1 MLSDYPIK
9 NNYMSTQQQTKYSQ
23 SKKIELIIQQLSSL
37 PTLPAV
43 AARLLQITV
52 RSDTQANEVVSLIE
66 SDPSLASRI
75 ITLATRANMG
85 ISRSTAS
92 LSKAVVLLGFDAVRN
107 AVLSIKVF
115 EALQRPGDSDDNE
128 EFDRV
133 GFWKHSLAV
142 ACASRMLVSHIDSG
156 IDPEEAFVCGLLH
169 DIGKLA
175 LDSCLPKSYARVVQ
189 ITESSMDNI
198 SDVERKILGLDH
210 TVAGRR
216 LALRWNLPEA
226 ITESIWLHHQWVQGL
241 PDAVQHQGIV
251 RTVHMADVLA
261 RQMRL
266 GYSGNHYMPE
276 SAEAIAELL
285 GCPATVIEQVARQ
298 LPEAISER
306 ASLLGLDDVDP
317 DALYHDAL
325 SEANS
330 ELGHLNEQLR
340 LKNQKL
346 TQRSRYLDLLCDL
359 DQSLQ
364 NEQSVVDV
372 CGVICKLWFELTGC
386 ERCGVYAYTRDK
398 LIIEGAVKIDKK
410 ASPSIFL
417 VDRTE
422 DPQADTA
429 EPLMGNLATDF
440 AVLPV
445 TSSHYW
451 FFEQVAPMFETDSTV
466 MIPLRSGRDTVGAL
480 LWQTD
485 QSPDFYRQ
493 QIREI
498 QTFAAGAAL
507 AVRQA
512 RKQEQQS
519 MLCEQLAQSN
529 IQIQKSQQEL
539 LQKRSL
545 AVVGEMACGAAHEIN
560 NPLAVVVGRAQLLAS
575 KEQDSEQKDTLEAIA
590 DNGQKIAE
598 IIRDLLEFAQP
609 AEPTLAAVTVAEL
622 FSEAADSLVEL
633 IRDKNI
639 EIQTQFDNDL
649 PELFVDRR
657 QIGLALMEVIGN
669 AIESYDE
676 NGGVVTLRAG
686 CSELEDM
693 VNLEVIDQGCGMDE
707 QILRKAAGP
716 FFSARRAGRKRGL
729 GLSRSI
735 RYIEGNGGRLHLDSQ
750 FGHGT
755 CVRITLPV
763 ANVAAL

>member
-1 MLSDYPIK
+1 M
-9 NNYMSTQQQTKYSQ
+9 NTQQQTTYSQ
-23 SKKIELIIQQLSSL
+23 SKKIELIVQQLSSL

-85 ISRSTAS
+85 VSRSSAS

-115 EALQRPGDSDDNE
+115 EALNRPEYSDDNE

-142 ACASRMLVSHIDSG
+142 ACASRMLISHIDSG

-175 LDSCLPKSYARVVQ
+175 VDSCLPKSFARIVQ
-189 ITESSMDNI
+189 ITESSMANI
-198 SDVERKILGLDH
+198 ADVERKILGLDH

-216 LALRWNLPEA
+216 LALKWNLPEA

-251 RTVHMADVLA
+251 RTVHLADVLA

-266 GYSGNHYMPE
+266 GYSGNHYLPE
-276 SAEAIAELL
+276 SAETIAEAM
-285 GCPATVIEQVARQ
+285 GCPATVIEQISRQ
-298 LPEAISER
+298 LPEAISQR
-306 ASLLGLDDVDP
+306 ASLLGLDDIDP

-325 SEANS
+325 SDANT
-330 ELGHLNEQLR
+330 ELGRLNEQLR
-340 LKNQKL
+340 RKNQKL

-364 NEQSVVDV
+364 DGQSVVDV

-386 ERCGVYAYTRDK
+386 SRCGVYAYTRDE
-398 LIIEGAVKIDKK
+398 LIIEGAVKVDEKEP
-410 ASPSIFL
+410 PSVFL

-429 EPLMGNLATDF
+429 EPLMENLTAGF

-451 FFEQVAPMFETDSTV
+451 FFEQVAPMFETDATV
-466 MIPLRSGRDTVGAL
+466 MIPLRSGRDTIGAL
-480 LWQTD
+480 LWQTN
-485 QSPDFYRQ
+485 QSPDFYRRQ
-493 QIREI
+493 LREM

-519 MLCEQLAQSN
+519 LLCEQLAQSN
-529 IQIQKSQQEL
+529 TQLQKSQQEL

-575 KEQDSEQKDTLEAIA
+575 KEQDSQQRDTLETIAKNGQEIA
-590 DNGQKIAE
+590 D

-609 AEPTLAAVTVAEL
+609 AEPAPAVVTVAEL
-622 FSEAADSLVEL
+622 FSEVVGSLSKL
-633 IRDKNI
+633 TKDKSI
-639 EIQTQFDNDL
+639 EIQTQLDDDL

-657 QIGLALMEVIGN
+657 QIGLALTEVITN

-676 NGGVVTLRAG
+676 PGGTITMRAG
-686 CSELEDM
+686 YNELEDV

-707 QILRKAAGP
+707 QTLRKAPGP
-716 FFSARRAGRKRGL
+716 FFSARQAGRKRGL
-729 GLSRSI
+729 GLSRGI
-735 RYIEGNGGRLHLDSQ
+735 RYIESSGGRLRLDSQ
-750 FGHGT
+750 LDYGT

-763 ANVAAL
+763 AQVSAAQERAVS

>member
-1 MLSDYPIK
+1 M
-9 NNYMSTQQQTKYSQ
+9 NTQQQTKYSQ
-23 SKKIELIIQQLSSL
+23 SKKIELIVQQLNSL

-115 EALQRPGDSDDNE
+115 EALNRPEYSVDTE

-142 ACASRMLVSHIDSG
+142 ACASRMLISHIDSG

-175 LDSCLPKSYARVVQ
+175 IDSCLPRSFARIVQ
-189 ITESSMDNI
+189 ITESSMGNI
-198 SDVERKILGLDH
+198 ADVERKILGLDH

-216 LALRWNLPEA
+216 LALKWNLPEA

-241 PDAVQHQGIV
+241 PDAVQHQSV
-251 RTVHMADVLA
+251 VQTVHLADVLA
-261 RQMRL
+261 RRMRL
-266 GYSGNHYMPE
+266 GYSGNHYLPE
-276 SAEAIAELL
+276 SAETVAEAL
-285 GCPATVIEQVARQ
+285 GCSATVIEQIARQ
-298 LPEAISER
+298 LPEAISQR
-306 ASLLGLDDVDP
+306 ASLLGLDDIDP

-325 SEANS
+325 SDANS
-330 ELGHLNEQLR
+330 ELGRLNEQLR

-364 NEQSVVDV
+364 DEQSVVDV

-386 ERCGVYAYTRDK
+386 SRCGVYACTNGD
-398 LIIEGAVKIDKK
+398 LVIEGAVKVDENE
-410 ASPSIFL
+410 APSVFL
-417 VDRTE
+417 VDRTD
-422 DPQADTA
+422 DPQADDAA
-429 EPLMGNLATDF
+429 EPLMENLTAGF

-445 TSSHYW
+445 GSSHYW
-451 FFEQVAPMFETDSTV
+451 FFEQVAPMFETDATV
-466 MIPLRSGRDTVGAL
+466 MIPLRSGRDTIGAL
-480 LWQTD
+480 LWQTN
-485 QSPDFYRQ
+485 QPTDFYRR
-493 QIREI
+493 QIREM

-512 RKQEQQS
+512 HKQEQQS
-519 MLCEQLAQSN
+519 RFCEQLAQSN
-529 IQIQKSQQEL
+529 AHLQKSQQEL

-545 AVVGEMACGAAHEIN
+545 AAVGEMACGAAHEIN

-575 KEQDSEQKDTLEAIA
+575 KEQDSQRKDTLETIA
-590 DNGQKIAE
+590 DNGQEIAD

-609 AEPTLAAVTVAEL
+609 AEPVPAVVTVAEL
-622 FSEAADSLVEL
+622 FSEAAGSLSEL
-633 IRDKNI
+633 TRDRGI
-639 EIQTQFDNDL
+639 EIQTQFDDDL
-649 PELFVDRR
+649 PELVIDRS
-657 QIGLALMEVIGN
+657 QISLALTEVITN

-676 NGGVVTLRAG
+676 PGGTITMRAG
-686 CSELEDM
+686 YNELEDV

-707 QILRKAAGP
+707 QTLQKAVGP
-716 FFSARRAGRKRGL
+716 FFSARQAGRKRGL
-729 GLSRSI
+729 GLSRGI
-735 RYIEGNGGRLHLDSQ
+735 RYIESNGGKLHLDSQ
-750 FGHGT
+750 LGRGT
-755 CVRITLPV
+755 CVRIALPTAHV
-763 ANVAAL
+763 SAAQERAVS